1 MLRGPDGAER
11 PLHSRHLV
19 GRSRACELQL
29 TDRTVSAEHAVLWW
43 TGEAWRVR
51 DLGSR
56 NGTWLDGQRL
66 QPLLDQPLAQ
76 GTELRFGLAEQGYAL
91 TSDGPP
97 VAFALDEAEVR
108 VIGTP
113 SLLALPSPADPQVS
127 LVRTA
132 MGWRVDGSDEP
143 LPPAP
148 VLVAGG
154 STFRAILPDP
164 VAPTLPAGQLA
175 DTFPEHGLKFVVS
188 RDEEHV
194 EMWLVAPEGGEVA
207 LGARSHA
214 ETLLLLARARLA
226 DRAQGLPE
234 DEQGWVHMEDVTRG
248 LRITENALNV
258 HVFRARQQLAEA
270 GLPEAHRVIER
281 RLRSFQLRIG
291 LARFEVIRS

>member
-1 MLRGPDGAER
+1 MLRGPDGARR
-11 PLHSRHLV
+11 PLQIRHLV

-29 TDRTVSAEHAVLWW
+29 TDRTVSAEHAVVWW
-43 TGEAWRVR
+43 TGDAWRVR

-66 QPLLDQPLAQ
+66 QPLQDQQLPLGGQ
-76 GTELRFGLAEQGYAL
+76 LRFGLSEQLYELVSHGA
-91 TSDGPP
+91 P
-97 VAFALDEAEVR
+97 VAFALDEADAL

-113 SLLALPSPADPQVS
+113 SMLALPSPADPQLS

-132 MGWRVDGSDEP
+132 LGWRVDGSDEP
-143 LPPAP
+143 LPPTP
-148 VLVAGG
+148 TLQLGG
-154 STFRAILPDP
+154 STFRANLPDP
-164 VAPTLPAGQLA
+164 VAPTIPAGELT

-194 EMWLVAPEGGEVA
+194 EMWLTAPDGSEVA

-214 ETLLLLARARLA
+214 ETLLLLARARLT
-226 DRAQGLPE
+226 DRAAGLPE
-234 DEQGWVHMEDVTRG
+234 DEQGWVHMGEVTRG

-258 HVFRARQQLAEA
+258 HVFRARQQLTEA

>member
-1 MLRGPDGAER
+1 MLRGPDGASR
-11 PLHSRHLV
+11 PLQIRHLV

-29 TDRTVSAEHAVLWW
+29 ADRTVSAEHAVLWW

-56 NGTWLDGQRL
+56 NGTWLSGQRL
-66 QPLLDQPLAQ
+66 QPLQDQPLPQGAQ
-76 GTELRFGLAEQGYAL
+76 LRFGLGEQPYEL
-91 TSDGPP
+91 SSDGPP
-97 VAFALDEAEVR
+97 VAFARDETDTLVL
-108 VIGTP
+108 GTP
-113 SLLALPSPADPQVS
+113 TLLALPSPADPQVS

-132 MGWRVDGSDEP
+132 LGWRVDGSDEP
-143 LPPAP
+143 LPPLP
-148 VLVAGG
+148 VLQAGG
-154 STFRAILPDP
+154 CTFRATLPDP
-164 VAPTLPAGQLA
+164 VAPTLPAGEVT

-194 EMWLVAPEGGEVA
+194 EMWLVAPDSSEIA

-281 RLRSFQLRIG
+281 RPRSFQLRIG
-291 LARFEVIRS
+291 PARFEVIRS